1 MAPPEHPV
9 LVLDNGPTPSPVTFA
24 SPAFAGQ
31 QKRARAHSRFLDP
44 DAWMPSHFTPVF
56 SNGSPIHTFITQS
69 NRWGRHQAR
78 LFDRCGSEV
87 GG

>member
-9 LVLDNGPTPSPVTFA
+9 LVLDNGSTPSPVTFA

-44 DAWMPSHFTPVF
+44 DAWMPSHFTPVV
-56 SNGSPIHTFITQS
+56 SNGPPIHTF
-69 NRWGRHQAR
+69 
-78 LFDRCGSEV
+78 
-87 GG
+87 